1 MLRYILLGTIAYT
14 GMAFIVPDQALAQ
27 DTEQTDQSEEDWR
40 KSQRKRKSN
49 DDFDPIT
56 NPQGLGTGIS
66 LPPLEPIDTLPEDSR
81 RHLQRQRA
89 KVIAEMEF
97 GEDLE
102 DVAFEPSEAAKQ
114 DPGLAAEEE
123 EAWEVILTDLQGGPG
138 GDQQGQGGPN
148 KVAVAGQGGGAPS
161 SVTRGGSSQSAADIL
176 AQLKGLQGSGNGRGA
191 TGDGASPAPQS
202 TQQGG
207 GQSTQAGDQ
216 QGQAQPPQSPGQQA
230 GQPQSQTDGQTD
242 GQSPQ
247 QNTPPPTGTQQDG
260 QASEQSQQGNQPQAP
275 ESVTRGGST
284 GSVADI
290 LSGIR
295 GDQSGSGSD
304 GQAQQGDGS
313 SAQQGEQGQQSQSQS
328 NGQSP
333 QQNTPPPTGTQQDG
347 QASEQSQQGNQPQ
360 APESV
365 TRGGSTGS
373 VADILSGIRG
383 DQSGSGSDGQA
394 QQGDGSSAQQGEQ
407 GQQSQ
412 SQSNGQGQSAS
423 QSEGQDQGNG
433 QDGSDAGDGAEDGGQ
448 KGAANNRQPFTPTV
462 DPLNIPDRP
471 STVGKGDGSKSSAS
485 EYLKVLTGDQ
495 EPEPEDTDN

>member
-328 NGQSP
+328 NGQ
-333 QQNTPPPTGTQQDG
+333 
-347 QASEQSQQGNQPQ
+347 
-360 APESV
+360 
-365 TRGGSTGS
+365 
-373 VADILSGIRG
+373 
-383 DQSGSGSDGQA
+383 
-394 QQGDGSSAQQGEQ
+394 
-407 GQQSQ
+407 
-412 SQSNGQGQSAS
+412 GQSAS